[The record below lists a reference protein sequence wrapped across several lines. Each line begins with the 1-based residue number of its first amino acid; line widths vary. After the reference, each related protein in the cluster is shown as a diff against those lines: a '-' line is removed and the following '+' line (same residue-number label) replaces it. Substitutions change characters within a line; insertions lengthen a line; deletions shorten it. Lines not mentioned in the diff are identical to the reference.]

1 MEDTSAKSGNERALE
16 FHNFERTVLSTIE
29 GGAIGEHI
37 AALETA
43 LLHHAAGSRVVDEK
57 VAPDDTG
64 PDLAGAVLDEF
75 AEDLGADAL
84 VPVWLADPI
93 PHLDILLSDV
103 DIAVCLVQICNA
115 ADDFARGL
123 QFYGPGIVVAED
135 LTDDLKALLDAVMR
149 SPAGTRADVRVRSK
163 PEEGVLVGLP
173 PSPEYGPLGLHR
185 ASFLSRQ
192 N

>member
-1 MEDTSAKSGNERALE
+1 MRMEDTSAKSGNERALE

-103 DIAVCLVQICNA
+103 DIAVSLVQICNA

-123 QFYGPGIVVAED
+123 QLYGPGIVVAED
-135 LTDDLKALLDAVMR
+135 LTDDLKALLNAVVR
-149 SPAGTRADVRVRSK
+149 GPTSHRADIRIRCILEK
-163 PEEGVLVGLP
+163 GVLVGLP
-173 PSPEYGPLGLHR
+173 PSSKYGPLC
-185 ASFLSRQ
+185 SQ
-192 N
+192 C